1 MLLNGFANIS
11 LGLLY
16 GFPIAE
22 ATRQRWTICQVSDIF
37 SFLFDNDLE
46 GIVGHVGN
54 SSEPEVYHKR
64 DQSPFATR
72 RSR

>member
-1 MLLNGFANIS
+1 
-11 LGLLY
+11 
-16 GFPIAE
+16 
-22 ATRQRWTICQVSDIF
+22 
-37 SFLFDNDLE
+37 
-46 GIVGHVGN
+46 VGN